1 MATKISQLHGG
12 LIQYIMV
19 DLTDGLERWRSMLV
33 VFSSTASHRRIY
45 VRHLNQ
51 QLPPAFPR
59 LFLRRYVIRTD
70 ICAKSFNVVHHG
82 DGMKVNV

>member
-45 VRHLNQ
+45 V
-51 QLPPAFPR
+51 PAFEPATASG
-59 LFLRRYVIRTD
+59 FPKVVSEEICHTYRYLHQI
-70 ICAKSFNVVHHG
+70 I
-82 DGMKVNV
+82 